1 MEWDQ
6 NPYFREHCNKL
17 VKGKGGR
24 YLTRHNQLQAPEFFF
39 KACTS
44 SACQQNPR
52 ILYNKEVQYWFY
64 RIPPS
69 IHILS
74 QLNLFHA
81 LPTELLKP
89 HFNIILP
96 SMPMFLS
103 LSYPHKNP
111 ACTSSVPICT
121 TCLSHLILGDLIV
134 RKISG
139 EGTNYQVS
147 QCEIF

>member
-81 LPTELLKP
+81 LPTELLKL